1 MKRMWKKS
9 LAFLL
14 VMLLVVQLLPMGAM
28 AAEDTMLH
36 RPVRQCW

>member
-28 AAEDTMLH
+28 AAEDHAH

>member
-14 VMLLVVQLLPMGAM
+14 GY
-28 AAEDTMLH
+28 AAGGPAAADGSDGG
-36 RPVRQCW
+36 